1 MIYYTTNILKSILKP
16 FKAVLSG
23 FKKLI
28 DKIFKRNKKDEPSVW
43 LYLISKLNELNQDYT
58 LEYNDEYF
66 KIKTKNKEED

>member
-1 MIYYTTNILKSILKP
+1 MKLIKSILKP
-16 FKAVLSG
+16 FKALWRG

-28 DKIFKRNKKDEPSVW
+28 NKIFKRNKNDEPSD
-43 LYLISKLNELNQDYT
+43 LFYLISKLNELNQDYT

>member
-1 MIYYTTNILKSILKP
+1 MKLLKSILKP
-16 FKAVLSG
+16 FKAVWSG

-28 DKIFKRNKKDEPSVW
+28 DKIFNRNKKFYPIV
-43 LYLISKLNELNQDYT
+43 LFYLISKINELNQDYT

>member
-1 MIYYTTNILKSILKP
+1 MKLLKSILKP
-16 FKAVLSG
+16 FKAVWSG

-28 DKIFKRNKKDEPSVW
+28 DKIFKRNKKDDPSD
-43 LYLISKLNELNQDYT
+43 LFYLISKLNELNQDYT